1 MSHDRGCP
9 CGREKGQYNECP
21 DPACIRRE
29 TKNRCEGDH
38 SMKVNRGINLNEE
51 KRYVRVLADGT
62 AHILTLQELKNVPE
76 SVTLYELGPEV
87 KVVTKVEVVPTK
99 PVYR

>member
-9 CGREKGQYNECP
+9 CGRERGGYNECP

-29 TKNRCEGDH
+29 TKNKCEGDH
-38 SMKVNRGINLNEE
+38 SMKVNRGINLKQE
-51 KRYVRVLADGT
+51 KRYVRVQIDGN

-76 SVTLYELGPEV
+76 KATLYELGPEV